1 MNDSPELNRLDNLIL
16 EEKRSIAREH
26 FSEVWDSATGEGI
39 DVDILAEELVSGVM
53 VELARTNGSE
63 TLQKFVTRLS
73 GLEAAG
79 AFIPDRVLQ

>member
-26 FSEVWDSATGEGI
+26 FSEVWDAATGEGI
-39 DVDILAEELVSGVM
+39 DADILAEELVSGVM
-53 VELARTNGSE
+53 VELARKNGSE
-63 TLQKFVTRLS
+63 TLQKFVARLS
-73 GLEAAG
+73 DLEAAG